1 MLGSQRSE
9 IELDTRGY
17 GEVLYSVRVLGRTLW
32 GWQRR
37 NVQGEVIACCE
48 HLFADY
54 VTCLCDS
61 RRRS

>member
-1 MLGSQRSE
+1 MLGSRSSD
-9 IELDTRGY
+9 IALDTRPH
-17 GEVLYSVRVLGRTLW
+17 GEELYSVSVLGRTLW

-37 NVQGEVIACCE
+37 SAQGEVLARSE

-54 VTCLCDS
+54 VACLCDS